1 MSKALKFSISFLVS
15 LVILLAIAYETGLIK
30 SALPNGVPNDP
41 AYGLEE
47 RLAIS
52 TENGETY
59 WFDIEI
65 AATAEE
71 IRKGLMGRDYLA
83 PDKGM
88 LFVFGLEEP
97 RSFWM
102 KNTRIPLDM
111 IFVKADGTIRHIHAN
126 AIPLDETPIASNGP
140 VLGVVEVN
148 GGITSDLGIKDGDI
162 VHHSFFGT
170 QIKE

>member
-1 MSKALKFSISFLVS
+1 MSKLVKFSISFLAF
-15 LVILLAIAYETGLIK
+15 LVILMAIAYQTGLMRAGP
-30 SALPNGVPNDP
+30 SNDP
-41 AYGLEE
+41 AYSLEE
-47 RLAIS
+47 RLAI
-52 TENGETY
+52 TVQNGDTH

-65 AATAEE
+65 AATPEK
-71 IRKGLMGRDYLA
+71 IRQGLMGRDYLA

-97 RSFWM
+97 RKFWM

-111 IFVKADGTIRHIHAN
+111 IFVKADGTIRHIHEN

-148 GGITSDLGIKDGDI
+148 GGISSELGIKVGDV
-162 VHHSFFGT
+162 VHHSLFGT